1 MLWGRFRQK
10 VVRGQRDVLQRFG
23 EIGPARRSV
32 ACVSPN
38 NALGGGVWEG
48 NGEDAFGAH
57 GCVEGGERGCSK
69 VCRRMRG
76 RRSAG
81 GGATRRTVAAVGGR
95 PVRIPAG
102 RHPDSRVR
110 IPVLFENSVRRL
122 RLLGLLEGTSF
133 VVLLGIAMPLKYLA
147 GRPEMVRV
155 VGMAHGLLFLAFCAA
170 AVQLALVD
178 RWPLRRLAAALAAS
192 VLPLGPFVLDARLL
206 RGLEREEE
214 APAEA
219 VAA

>member
-1 MLWGRFRQK
+1 M
-10 VVRGQRDVLQRFG
+10 
-23 EIGPARRSV
+23 
-32 ACVSPN
+32 
-38 NALGGGVWEG
+38 
-48 NGEDAFGAH
+48 
-57 GCVEGGERGCSK
+57 
-69 VCRRMRG
+69 
-76 RRSAG
+76 
-81 GGATRRTVAAVGGR
+81 
-95 PVRIPAG
+95 
-102 RHPDSRVR
+102 
-110 IPVLFENSVRRL
+110 LFENSVRRL

-192 VLPLGPFVLDARLL
+192 VLPLGPFVLDPRLL

-214 APAEA
+214 APTETVPA
-219 VAA
+219 

>member
-1 MLWGRFRQK
+1 M
-10 VVRGQRDVLQRFG
+10 
-23 EIGPARRSV
+23 
-32 ACVSPN
+32 
-38 NALGGGVWEG
+38 
-48 NGEDAFGAH
+48 
-57 GCVEGGERGCSK
+57 
-69 VCRRMRG
+69 
-76 RRSAG
+76 
-81 GGATRRTVAAVGGR
+81 
-95 PVRIPAG
+95 
-102 RHPDSRVR
+102 
-110 IPVLFENSVRRL
+110 LFENSVRRL

-206 RGLEREEE
+206 RDLEREEE
-214 APAEA
+214 APAET